1 MLKPSG
7 RRAAA
12 STEDPYHHPRSR
24 MQRQRLKVVVVVGM
38 CFDMNAA
45 DTMPIRG
52 LLFFLDFANA
62 LRYPPTFASKRA
74 SFAFA
79 LSL

>member
-1 MLKPSG
+1 
-7 RRAAA
+7 
-12 STEDPYHHPRSR
+12 

-38 CFDMNAA
+38 CFDMNA
-45 DTMPIRG
+45 DDIPIRG